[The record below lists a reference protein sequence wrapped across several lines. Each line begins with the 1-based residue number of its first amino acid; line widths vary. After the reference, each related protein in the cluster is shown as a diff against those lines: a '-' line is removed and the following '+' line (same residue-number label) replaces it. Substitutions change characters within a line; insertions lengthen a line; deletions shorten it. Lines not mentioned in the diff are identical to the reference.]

1 MMDSMMLLRLAIILL
16 TLALAII
23 LLIAPGR
30 FPGAPNLRVPVVIGL
45 ILLAALNFLR
55 FARARQTQ
63 TREQM
68 LKQIPKKP
76 LGL

>member
-1 MMDSMMLLRLAIILL
+1 MMDSMVLLRLAIILL
-16 TLALAII
+16 TLALAIA
-23 LLIAPGR
+23 LLIDPGL

-55 FARARQTQ
+55 FSRARQTQ